1 MPDDFD
7 SEGMLAF
14 FGRLG
19 KEIDDFKVKIVGLNE
34 AGNAMKK
41 MTDETEKF
49 GQTIERHTRGAL
61 RGMESSVSSLIGLVG
76 GAGGLALSVAGAA
89 QALDKFAVSGL
100 QLRNFAVNTGFS
112 AGAIKNLRVQLS
124 AAGLNANEAS
134 QGIGNIGAKLQ
145 EVLALQETSGFY
157 RSLQASSPALAEQV
171 RHLMN
176 AGKQEE
182 ALNVLQDAYN
192 KGGERFKAWL
202 PTVTGVSR
210 AAWEAQ
216 RYGMEGLIKPWTFLT
231 SDSEKYHKMM
241 VNLETIF
248 DGVWKDMSATVLEGI
263 LKLTGTDG
271 LDGLNMKA
279 KKFAESFKEYF
290 DGPVM
295 DTLRTTYQEAKAII
309 DFINKYVPADLTVGK
324 LATAMK
330 QQPSGIEGYTAKSG
344 AGIGPMQGM
353 VKFYDWFSKLFST
366 EAHAGEYE
374 PGSTLLQQETE
385 KDSNKILADMRDIFV
400 KWDDE
405 LVEGG
410 IGGGGGIWGGG
421 KGGIGGGGNGASPES
436 GQGGPAQ
443 LNDEGGKAIDA
454 DTMKQA
460 EMLGRAGD
468 VAGLQRLF
476 AQRGYKMSGPA
487 CGIVASGYV
496 KSAGFK
502 PPPGGAIAT
511 SWHKWGEA
519 STKEGINEPGRPFG
533 SMVATYWHGRYGGT
547 QGQILAPGAKGGHV
561 MTIVPGTYDPK
572 TNTADMVDQYGYSH
586 GKRTLNDLDIRYAG
600 AEAVAAVEAARG
612 NQRNKVD
619 QAIAPKSDVWSK
631 ASTSV
636 NINLNNV
643 PPGVKTDADIDG
655 GVFKTLKLNRSN
667 QVAYE

>member
-1 MPDDFD
+1 MADDFD
-7 SEGMLAF
+7 SDAMLAF
-14 FGRLG
+14 FGQMG
-19 KEIDDFKVKIVGLNE
+19 KEVDGLKTRITSLSE
-34 AGNAMKK
+34 AGSAMKK
-41 MTDETEKF
+41 MTDETERF
-49 GQTIERHTRGAL
+49 GQTIQRHTRGAM
-61 RGMESSVSSLIGLVG
+61 RGMEGAASHLATVIG
-76 GAGGLALSVAGAA
+76 GAGGLAAMFVGAA
-89 QALDKFAVSGL
+89 KSLDAFAVGAL
-100 QLRNFAVNTGFS
+100 QNRNFAINTGF
-112 AGAIKNLRVQLS
+112 AGEALKKMRLQMS
-124 AAGLNANEAS
+124 AAGISANEAS

-171 RHLMN
+171 RQLMN
-176 AGKQEE
+176 AGDQQG
-182 ALNVLQDAYN
+182 ALNVLQEAYN
-192 KGGERFKAWL
+192 NGGERFKAWL
-202 PTVTGVSR
+202 PTVTGMTR
-210 AAWEAQ
+210 AQWESQ
-216 RYGMEGLIKPWTFLT
+216 KVGLKGLIEPWKISKESAL
-231 SDSEKYHKMM
+231 EYHKTM

-248 DGVWKDMSATVLEGI
+248 DGVWKSVSASMLEGI
-263 LKLTGTDG
+263 LKLTGTEG
-271 LDGLNMKA
+271 GMEGLNKKA
-279 KKFAESFKEYF
+279 KAFAEGFKKYF

-295 DTLRTTYQEAKAII
+295 DTLKTTYREAKFII
-309 DFINKYVPADLTVGK
+309 DVINKYVPADLTVGK

-353 VKFYDWFSKLFST
+353 VKFYDWFTKLFST

-374 PGSTLLQQETE
+374 PGATLLQQETE
-385 KDSNKILADMRDIFV
+385 KDSSKILADMRDIFV

-405 LVEGG
+405 LVGGG
-410 IGGGGGIWGGG
+410 IGGGWGG
-421 KGGIGGGGNGASPES
+421 KGGMGGGGDGASPES
-436 GQGGPAQ
+436 GQGGPAR
-443 LNDEGGKAIDA
+443 LNDEGGKVIDA

-519 STKEGINEPGRPFG
+519 STKEGINEPGHPFG

-547 QGQILAPGAKGGHV
+547 QGQILAPGARGGHV

-612 NQRNKVD
+612 NQRDKVD
-619 QAIAPKSDVWSK
+619 KAITPKSDVWSK
-631 ASTSV
+631 ASANV

-643 PPGVKTDADIDG
+643 PAGVKTDADIDG